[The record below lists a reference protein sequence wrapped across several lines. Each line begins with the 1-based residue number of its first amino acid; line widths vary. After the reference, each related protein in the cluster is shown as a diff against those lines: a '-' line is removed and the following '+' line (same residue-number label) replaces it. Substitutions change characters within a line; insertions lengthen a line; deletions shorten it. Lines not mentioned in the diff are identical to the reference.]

1 MVISARQP
9 FFTRIYEKNYPQD
22 KRARL
27 YSMGVIVAALLVKF
41 PVFGY
46 VLISWF
52 LLGFAN
58 LWTAPLRVVYLADPV
73 RGLNLAPFTVLLIN
87 GIIPSITRLVT
98 TRFWALIFDRFQFV
112 YVRIALSI
120 FLTVGILLFFL
131 TDNIVIIAISSVLS
145 WIGLAGATIISTLWV
160 TRFAPVGMSQ
170 VFISIHFFLIG
181 VRGIVGPPIGFYVAS
196 HLPLRTVGMIS
207 FFLGC
212 ISLLMLIPII
222 RKPLG
227 STSWRG

>member
-1 MVISARQP
+1 
-9 FFTRIYEKNYPQD
+9 
-22 KRARL
+22 
-27 YSMGVIVAALLVKF
+27 MGVIVAAVLVKF

-58 LWTAPLRVVYLADPV
+58 LWTAPLRVVYLAD
-73 RGLNLAPFTVLLIN
+73 
-87 GIIPSITRLVT
+87 
-98 TRFWALIFDRFQFV
+98 
-112 YVRIALSI
+112 
-120 FLTVGILLFFL
+120 
-131 TDNIVIIAISSVLS
+131 NIVIIAISSVLS
-145 WIGLAGATIISTLWV
+145 WIGLAGATIISTLWA